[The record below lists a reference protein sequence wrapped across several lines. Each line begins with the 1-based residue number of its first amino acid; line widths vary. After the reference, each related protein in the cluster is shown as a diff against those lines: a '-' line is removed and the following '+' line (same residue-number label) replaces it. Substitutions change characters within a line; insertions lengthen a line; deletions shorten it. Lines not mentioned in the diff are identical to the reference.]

1 MFLVGVEFFSREL
14 RDEILRKA
22 YISSRTEFQNI
33 DILHP
38 SQSQTPNLAIQII
51 KLGEVNVLPQ
61 SISKPASGKPTKSPP
76 L

>member
-33 DILHP
+33 DIFASL
-38 SQSQTPNLAIQII
+38 NLSLLSYTHLNL
-51 KLGEVNVLPQ
+51 KLL
-61 SISKPASGKPTKSPP
+61 I
-76 L
+76 